1 MTVVALLVFPLRG
14 KEGDEK
20 DAAESAV
27 YSSNAT
33 KIRNSRGR
41 RFVIIPIMQQPHHFS
56 RLKEDVKTIRIG
68 VPFVGCGWSVVG
80 CQRENRKPPSSLF
93 EIRWFVFC
101 EEGEEGHVME
111 RDNRQTWWLW
121 SDASE
126 GQAPSSRKYG
136 VMDKRP
142 KRDGHKKK
150 TLQDPASSS
159 KAQKALQRRKT
170 VLQRRLPS
178 SFLFC
183 HRRGHRMYMLCT
195 STVR

>member
-20 DAAESAV
+20 DGAESAV

-126 GQAPSSRKYG
+126 GQAPSSSTESWIKG
-136 VMDKRP
+136 PSATVT
-142 KRDGHKKK
+142 KK
-150 TLQDPASSS
+150 TSPRSRFVFESTKSTTETQNSSPTATSVFVPLLPPA
-159 KAQKALQRRKT
+159 RT
-170 VLQRRLPS
+170 
-178 SFLFC
+178 
-183 HRRGHRMYMLCT
+183 
-195 STVR
+195 